1 MINVNVNKFFLNIV
15 SPPSLSRIWQSLTT
29 IKCSM
34 IIILCIFIS
43 IVYKIFFL
51 KQNQNEFRHTKTLI
65 YYKGLHTNW

>member
-43 IVYKIFFL
+43 IVYKIFF
-51 KQNQNEFRHTKTLI
+51 
-65 YYKGLHTNW
+65 